1 MHINGEIDWV
11 KVNNIKGA
19 LLLTDN
25 GICFQPYDMT
35 DKSPYLLGESASIAQ
50 TGVFGALNLYNK
62 LSSNGEADASE
73 VAKSVRDEIGVSQLI
88 EEGVALFF
96 PWGKITDLKNK
107 RFKGCVEIK
116 TETKEKIIIGDPDGR
131 KLIMDV
137 VAPKL
142 KEESKRGR

>member
-11 KVNNIKGA
+11 KVNGIKGA
-19 LLLTDN
+19 LLLTGN

-35 DKSPYLLGESASIAQ
+35 DKPPYLLGESASIAQ

-62 LSSNGEADASE
+62 LSENNDSDKSE
-73 VAKSVRDEIGVSQLI
+73 IAKAVREKVGVPKLIDEGA
-88 EEGVALFF
+88 ALFF
-96 PWGKITDLKNK
+96 PWGKIVSLKNR

-116 TETKEKIIIGDPDGR
+116 TETKETIVIGDPDGK
-131 KLIMDV
+131 KLVIDM

-142 KEESKRGR
+142 SGL